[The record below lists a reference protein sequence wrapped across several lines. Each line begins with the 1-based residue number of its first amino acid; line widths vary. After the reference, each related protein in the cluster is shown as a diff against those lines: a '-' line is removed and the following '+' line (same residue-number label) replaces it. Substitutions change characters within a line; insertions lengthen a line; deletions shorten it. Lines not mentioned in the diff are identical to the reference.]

1 MQNQIEQITQEK
13 VAEEL
18 LWGLW
23 RSITEDYKCQYPR
36 EIWNHFENALRS
48 ASYTDSLKVF
58 LTNFQRRIPIDIQ
71 AQYNKNIL
79 SVVTSGEDD
88 KILNWLRSETTY
100 LTMLVRLRNQDRKES
115 IKLQNGELC
124 AL

>member
-1 MQNQIEQITQEK
+1 MIAVVEKFAGKINTKNIMGLTQEL
-13 VAEEL
+13 VAENL

-36 EIWNHFENALRS
+36 EIWEHFENALRS

-71 AQYNKNIL
+71 AQFNKDIL
-79 SVVTSGEDD
+79 SVVEAGEDD
-88 KILNWLRSETTY
+88 KVLNWLRSSVRMIAIVLLMAY
-100 LTMLVRLRNQDRKES
+100 L
-115 IKLQNGELC
+115 IKLK
-124 AL
+124 

>member
-1 MQNQIEQITQEK
+1 MVTQES
-13 VAEEL
+13 VAKNL

-23 RSITEDYKCQYPR
+23 RSITEDYKTQYPR
-36 EIWNHFENALRS
+36 EIWEHFENALRS

-71 AQYNKNIL
+71 AQYNKDIL
-79 SVVTSGEDD
+79 SIVEAGEDD
-88 KILNWLRSETTY
+88 KVLNWLRSETTY

-115 IKLQNGELC
+115 IKLKNGKL
-124 AL
+124 

>member
-1 MQNQIEQITQEK
+1 MQNKKKQITQEE
-13 VAEEL
+13 VAENL

-36 EIWNHFENALRS
+36 EIWEHFENALRS

-71 AQYNKNIL
+71 AQYNKDIL
-79 SVVTSGEDD
+79 SVVEAGQDD
-88 KILNWLRSETTY
+88 TVLNWLRSETTY
-100 LTMLVRLRNQDRKES
+100 LIMLVRLRNQDRKEL
-115 IKLQNGELC
+115 IKLQNEEL
-124 AL
+124 

>member
-1 MQNQIEQITQEK
+1 MQNKIEQITQEK
-13 VAEEL
+13 VAEAL

-58 LTNFQRRIPIDIQ
+58 LTNFQRRIPTDIQ
-71 AQYNKNIL
+71 AQYNKDIL
-79 SVVTSGEDD
+79 SILEAGEDE
-88 KILNWLRSETTY
+88 KVLNWLRSETTY
-100 LTMLVRLRNQDRKES
+100 LTILVRLRNQDRKES
-115 IKLQNGELC
+115 IKFQNGEL
-124 AL
+124 